1 MIGGTGM
8 MGVGVGVGPGVRDG
22 GGGGGGGGVGPGV
35 GPGVGLTEQKGH
47 LCPSLPLLGRP
58 LLFSGTG
65 VPSFFTQ
72 THWFAKLPV
81 LFTGTEAARQRSHF
95 SPRPP
100 ISGALFFVCEAWM
113 PLHTSG
119 PTSRQERV
127 VSQPLPESRLI
138 RVLL

>member
-1 MIGGTGM
+1 
-8 MGVGVGVGPGVRDG
+8 MGVGVGVGVGVG

-58 LLFSGTG
+58 LLFSGMG

-72 THWFAKLPV
+72 TQVWFAKLP
-81 LFTGTEAARQRSHF
+81 TGTEAARQRSHF

-100 ISGALFFVCEAWM
+100 ISAYQSGTLFLYVCEAWM